1 MEKENLGSCLNMF
14 PGERSV
20 SSLLSNDPKRCVN
33 KRLTH
38 LSAAQVEGKEC
49 GKGALSAKYQR
60 GVSRQANRSLKS
72 DIEQLMEF
80 FFFNSTNVGQ
90 TIQRGSLL

>member
-1 MEKENLGSCLNMF
+1 MF

-33 KRLTH
+33 KHLTH
-38 LSAAQVEGKEC
+38 LSAAQAGGKEY

-60 GVSRQANRSLKS
+60 GVSRKINRSLKS
-72 DIEQLMEF
+72 DIEQLMGFF
-80 FFFNSTNVGQ
+80 FFFNSTNVEQ

>member
-80 FFFNSTNVGQ
+80 FFF
-90 TIQRGSLL
+90 